1 MAIMYTY
8 IVRSAEDGNL
18 GVFGSAKKA
27 VRRGIEDLKM
37 RCAEK
42 LGSPDPEIVKATK
55 TLLGAIEKLDVKEL
69 STTLRSEGAL
79 EFNPG
84 EDLTTA
90 YLCERFNLE

>member
-27 VRRGIEDLKM
+27 IRKGIEDLKM
-37 RCAEK
+37 RCAER
-42 LGSPDPEIVKATK
+42 LANPELEKETQA
-55 TLLGAIEKLDVKEL
+55 LLAEIEKLDVKEL
-69 STTLRSEGAL
+69 SATLRVEGVL

-84 EDLTTA
+84 GDESTA